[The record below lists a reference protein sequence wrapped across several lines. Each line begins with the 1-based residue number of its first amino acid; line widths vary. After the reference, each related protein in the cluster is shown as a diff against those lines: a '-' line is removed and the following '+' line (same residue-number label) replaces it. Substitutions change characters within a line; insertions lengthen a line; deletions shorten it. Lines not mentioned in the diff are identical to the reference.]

1 MTLQQTALYMASL
14 LLASTN
20 VISPA
25 VLDKITSTQPRTVVT
40 QRSAAPNSTT
50 HKLTSQ
56 SLANRKSAPQ
66 QLTVQKLAAKKLA
79 AQKLAAQKLAAQ
91 KMITHLFQSKTEP
104 RVIRTTIY
112 DGPFKHGSPMLTHQ
126 EDTAAIHDCFAS
138 FHLPN
143 ESASFANAI

>member
-1 MTLQQTALYMASL
+1 MTLQQTAVYVVSL

-25 VLDKITSTQPRTVVT
+25 VLDRIT
-40 QRSAAPNSTT
+40 TT
-50 HKLTSQ
+50 HPNISAQVVAARKLTSQ
-56 SLANRKSAPQ
+56 GALSQYVATEKQTNQ
-66 QLTVQKLAAKKLA
+66 QLSAQKLAAKKLSSE
-79 AQKLAAQKLAAQ
+79 KLVAQKLAAQ
-91 KMITHLFQSKTEP
+91 KMITHLFQSKSEP

-126 EDTAAIHDCFAS
+126 EDSAAIHDCFAS

-143 ESASFANAI
+143 QSAGFSNAI